1 MRNVPTHVAHLDSR
15 TQSKRTS
22 RIGPT
27 KLNHLT
33 EHIVEK
39 EKGTRNAMNYP
50 QPAAIRADD
59 LLRHLQDLRSG
70 TYEGAHN
77 RSAKEELYR
86 RGIELLTPVAEALL
100 EEANVLFLQNTGEI
114 QVIGPEDD
122 GSGGLE
128 TRYEL
133 SWPEQRAAQVT
144 RGPREP
150 LQPVRIVVNY
160 AQGFLHPHLAGST
173 AGFWPF
179 QVRSQADAER
189 QKGILAAI
197 IELELHQRIFET
209 DWHILPISQQLA

>member
-1 MRNVPTHVAHLDSR
+1 MRNVPPHAAHLASR
-15 TQSKRTS
+15 TQCKRTS
-22 RIGPT
+22 RIVPT
-27 KLNHLT
+27 QLKHLT
-33 EHIVEK
+33 EHLVEK

-59 LLRHLQDLRSG
+59 LLRHLQDLRNG
-70 TYEGAHN
+70 TYEGVHN
-77 RSAKEELYR
+77 RRAKEELYR
-86 RGIELLTPVAEALL
+86 RGIELLTPVAVALL
-100 EEANVLFLQNTGEI
+100 EEANVLFLQHTGEI

-209 DWHILPISQQLA
+209 DWQILPISQHLA

>member
-1 MRNVPTHVAHLDSR
+1 MIQEGRERSQREERARNEHGTRAA
-15 TQSKRTS
+15 TS
-22 RIGPT
+22 SQTADARVKG
-27 KLNHLT
+27 
-33 EHIVEK
+33 
-39 EKGTRNAMNYP
+39 KGTRNAMNDP

-77 RSAKEELYR
+77 RKAKEELYR
-86 RGIELLTPVAEALL
+86 RGIELLTPVAVALL
-100 EEANVLFLQNTGEI
+100 EEANVLFLQQTGDI

-150 LQPVRIVVNY
+150 LQPVRIVVNF

-197 IELELHQRIFET
+197 IELEVHQRIFET
-209 DWHILPISQQLA
+209 DWQILPISQHLA

>member
-1 MRNVPTHVAHLDSR
+1 MYG
-15 TQSKRTS
+15 K
-22 RIGPT
+22 
-27 KLNHLT
+27 KF
-33 EHIVEK
+33 VEK
-39 EKGTRNAMNYP
+39 EKGTRNAMNSP
-50 QPAAIRADD
+50 QPATIRADD
-59 LLRHLQDLRSG
+59 LLRHLQDLRNG

-77 RSAKEELYR
+77 RRAKEERYR
-86 RGIELLTPVAEALL
+86 RGIELLTPVAVALL
-100 EEANVLFLQNTGEI
+100 EEANVLFLQQTGDI

-122 GSGGLE
+122 GSGGLQ

-150 LQPVRIVVNY
+150 LQPVRLVVNY

-209 DWHILPISQQLA
+209 DWQILPISQHLA